1 MGDVSPGAVAGEE
14 DSTKVGVVVQP
25 RLGSLAG
32 GVSGGPHKSLPR
44 VVVRD
49 GDRVLR
55 AQPVVDRDSDD
66 VGLRD
71 EGNEVG
77 VVERGEGGF
86 DAETA
91 AVDVKEEREVAVGG
105 GSRREVET
113 GGDTC
118 FRRNDDV
125 FGYDAV
131 LRDIGRRDGF
141 CPGDS
146 LYDTTFEYSEH
157 G

>member
-14 DSTKVGVVVQP
+14 DSTKVGVVVEP

-55 AQPVVDRDSDD
+55 AQPEVDRDSDN

-71 EGNEVG
+71 EGNKVG
-77 VVERGEGGF
+77 VDSGRMDERIEIRVCNSPSNSNHF
-86 DAETA
+86 VFIQEMNCNDQPTS
-91 AVDVKEEREVAVGG
+91 VSLSRE
-105 GSRREVET
+105 
-113 GGDTC
+113 C
-118 FRRNDDV
+118 
-125 FGYDAV
+125 
-131 LRDIGRRDGF
+131 GR
-141 CPGDS
+141 PAS
-146 LYDTTFEYSEH
+146 NS
-157 G
+157 